1 MHWIYLLSSDTKR
14 DNLYIFK
21 LEVNPL
27 WQRDKEVTW
36 GSPFW
41 ETSIEITVLWSSDMS
56 VQIAYQLYSGMI
68 LEEVIKQMVVIK
80 KMRWWWWWWWWWWC
94 WCWCW
99 CWCWWWWCCSLKN
112 PMIFLTKNNTD
123 VAGNGKKHQV
133 KMTLSCLFLP
143 LGFYGNAI
151 SLSWSESWEAGF
163 TALSRK
169 SGVKAPRYAIK
180 PLATMT
186 WPRHRERSPMH
197 LANRWLTSDWLIMV
211 DDGDFCLGRGGC
223 RFPKLLNLL
232 HHVYVWHTS
241 IRHLRKTDLLFA
253 QRI

>member
-1 MHWIYLLSSDTKR
+1 MHWIYLLSSDTKW
-14 DNLYIFK
+14 DDLYIFK

-56 VQIAYQLYSGMI
+56 LQIAYQLYSGMI

-80 KMRWWWWWWWWWWC
+80 KMRWWWWCWW
-94 WCWCW
+94 
-99 CWCWWWWCCSLKN
+99 WCWWWWCCSLKN
-112 PMIFLTKNNTD
+112 PMIILTK
-123 VAGNGKKHQV
+123 K
-133 KMTLSCLFLP
+133 TLMSLEMAKNIKSTWYFHVFSFLWDSMAMP
-143 LGFYGNAI
+143 WVCHGLRV
-151 SLSWSESWEAGF
+151 WEAGF

-186 WPRHRERSPMH
+186 WPRHRERSPMN

-211 DDGDFCLGRGGC
+211 DLMVIFAWEEEAVFSKAL
-223 RFPKLLNLL
+223 KLVASSRIRLTY
-232 HHVYVWHTS
+232 VY
-241 IRHLRKTDLLFA
+241 
-253 QRI
+253 